1 MLPAVSQVAD
11 IVQNTRDCAATL
23 AKGTKPLSAI
33 LLKKHRLQSV
43 ADEPDFA
50 TPLTVNPDFSRL
62 TENKTISIKCLG
74 TVSFIELEY
83 MEGCAKALLEANSFF
98 LWLMSGLLSQLKR
111 DGFKPSDLT
120 LLTRLSLHSHACSRI
135 RCRLLLL
142 CPISLCQSVGNHI
155 SVTLPYCAEA

>member
-50 TPLTVNPDFSRL
+50 TPLAVNLDFSRL
-62 TENKTISIKCLG
+62 TENKTISNKCLG
-74 TVSFIELEY
+74 TVSLEY

-111 DGFKPSDLT
+111 GRVQAIGSDSVDSAISSLSC
-120 LLTRLSLHSHACSRI
+120 LLSNQMQTASALSNFLVSKRRESYLCHAS
-135 RCRLLLL
+135 LLRR
-142 CPISLCQSVGNHI
+142 
-155 SVTLPYCAEA
+155 A